1 MKSIFIAG
9 ISGSIGQ
16 QALEVLNSGWFKDN
30 FKIVGGSVYKSWD
43 KLKEAINK
51 NNLISVGIVE
61 NNENIPKTFN
71 GCRVFTGVDAVERS
85 MEFCNPDYSL
95 IATSGF
101 SGVKNTLKALEVSQ
115 RICLA
120 NKESIVCGGNYVLDY
135 ATNLKKEIIPID
147 SEHSAIFQLLMGESS
162 TPEKIILTASGGALR
177 DYPVEA
183 LENVSVKEVLNHP
196 VWSMGKRITVDSA
209 SMVNKSLEL
218 FEAYYLFKINN
229 IEVAI
234 NRNSRIHSMVQ
245 FSDGVIK
252 MHYGVADMKI
262 PIAFSISYPERNF
275 VFEKPDLFSEKIRF
289 ERVDFDKYPSLKLA
303 YSILGNAPLQNSFNA
318 ADEIAVDSFL
328 NGLIKFGDIYRIIYK
343 TVNEMQIQFSFAN
356 SLSFNNY
363 NDILKVDK
371 ISRNIAKKYIM
382 EVTE

>member
-16 QALEVLNSGWFKDN
+16 QAIEVLNSGWFKDN

-43 KLKEAINK
+43 KLKEAIDK
-51 NNLISVGIVE
+51 YDLISAGIVE
-61 NNENIPKTFN
+61 NIENIPKTYN
-71 GCRVFTGVDAVERS
+71 GCRIFTGADAVERS

-115 RICLA
+115 RVCLA

-135 ATNLKKEIIPID
+135 ASNLKKEIIPVD
-147 SEHSAIFQLLMGESS
+147 SEHSAIFQLLMGETS

-177 DYPVEA
+177 DYPVET
-183 LENVSVKEVLNHP
+183 LENVSVEEVLNHP

-218 FEAYYLFKINN
+218 FEAFHLFKINN

-275 VFEKPDLFSEKIRF
+275 VFEKPDLFSEKLYF
-289 ERVDFDKYPSLKLA
+289 ERVDFNRFPALKLA
-303 YSILGNAPLQNSFNA
+303 YSILGKAPLQNAFNA
-318 ADEIAVDSFL
+318 ADEVAVDSFL
-328 NGLIKFGDIYRIIYK
+328 KGTIKFGDIYRVIYK
-343 TVNEMQIQFSFAN
+343 TVNEVQTQYSFAN
-356 SLSFNNY
+356 NLSFNDFD
-363 NDILKVDK
+363 DILKVDK

-382 EVTE
+382 EVIE

>member
-16 QALEVLNSGWFKDN
+16 QALEVLKKEWFKDN

-51 NNLISVGIVE
+51 YSLKSVGIVE
-61 NNENIPKTFN
+61 SNENISKTFN

-101 SGVKNTLKALEVSQ
+101 SGVQNTLKAIDVSQ
-115 RICLA
+115 RVCLA

-135 ATNLKKEIIPID
+135 AAKLKREIIPID
-147 SEHSAIFQLLMGESS
+147 SEHSAIFQLLMGETS
-162 TPEKIILTASGGALR
+162 TPEKIILTASGGSLR

-183 LENVSVKEVLNHP
+183 LENVSVDEVLNHP

-218 FEAYYLFKINN
+218 FEAYYLFKIKN
-229 IEVAI
+229 IDVAI

-252 MHYGVADMKI
+252 MHYGLADMKI

-275 VFEKPDLFSEKIRF
+275 VFDKPDFFSENIHF
-289 ERVDFDKYPSLKLA
+289 EKVDFDRYPSLKLA
-303 YSILGNAPLQNSFNA
+303 YSILGDAPLQNAFNA

-328 NGLIKFGDIYRIIYK
+328 KGSIKFADIYRTIYK
-343 TVNEMQIQFSFAN
+343 TVNEIQKQFLFSK
-356 SLSFNNY
+356 SLKFHNID
-363 NDILKVDK
+363 DILKVDK

-382 EVTE
+382 EVIE